1 MTAPERPEQ
10 PALNSARPAGYLR
23 RFWQWWLRT
32 AEVIGNFQS
41 RVVLTLFYAI
51 IVMPFGICV
60 RLFSD
65 RLRLRGHRSSAWTP
79 IQGRATTVE
88 QLKQQH

>member
-1 MTAPERPEQ
+1 MEDAEAQ
-10 PALNSARPAGYLR
+10 PGKLR
-23 RFWQWWLRT
+23 RLWAWWLRT

-41 RVVLTLFYAI
+41 RVVLTVFYAV

-65 RLRLRGHRSSAWTP
+65 RLRLRGSRSSGWTP
-79 IQGRATTVE
+79 IQSRVTTVE